1 MKYSKFIKTVS
12 DSFDKIVASSDLMLQ
27 VDVGRDELFDTFLEM
42 VSNRQQHTCN
52 SCRAFFRNYGN
63 VVAINNAGDRVTV
76 WDIAA
81 KSNDSET
88 GEDCD
93 DYARVAA
100 VLRAKVL
107 AAPIRNPFLP
117 HAPKLGNAS
126 NLATLDDGSVIRY
139 HHVHAEV
146 PRARLFRK
154 SDVDRL
160 RGEMMATVQ
169 LFGRGLQ
176 TITIDAVE
184 SVLSLIAENNLYRGK
199 EFEKALKE
207 FHKHQVAYAKLTN
220 DAKKS
225 AYVWKHFKEGGR
237 IRNTSVGILLV
248 DLSKG
253 VPLDT
258 AVAAFERM
266 VAPANYRRTTAVVTE
281 SMVKNARK
289 TIEALGYE
297 SALDRRHATI
307 DDIPVT
313 EALYV
318 DRAQAG
324 KKQVFDALASAA
336 VKPSKS
342 FDKVQTVSISEFA
355 KEVLPQTTSLE
366 MYLEDT
372 QNFASLIAPVDP
384 DAKNLLA
391 WSNPI
396 SWMYQTNNTDVI
408 KEKVK
413 DAGGL
418 IDAALR
424 VSLEWFNYDDLDL
437 RLVEPNGEIIS
448 FRNRIS
454 RAGGALD
461 VDQNAGS
468 GHTREPVENI
478 AYGKNRKPHSG
489 TYTVRVHNFSKRENK
504 DFGFNIQIEANG
516 EIINIS
522 HPKAVFDDAVIQVAK
537 FDYDPAHG
545 VTNVRSD
552 FAQNTASREVNGLS
566 TNTFH
571 KVRMVVP
578 SPNYWGRNEIGNEH
592 LFFILEGARID
603 TSLRPFSNEFL
614 NKELREHR
622 KVFEALSNKLMVEP
636 SDVQVTGVGLSL
648 TQNHTIVV
656 RVNNSR
662 VVKVQF

>member
-1 MKYSKFIKTVS
+1 MKYSAFIKSVS
-12 DSFDKIVASSDLMLQ
+12 DSFDKMVAASNLLLH
-27 VDVGRDELFDTFLEM
+27 VDVERDELFNTFHDM
-42 VSNRQQHTCN
+42 VLDRQQHNCRTCQ
-52 SCRAFFRNYGN
+52 SFFRNYGN
-63 VVAINNAGDRVTV
+63 VIAIDENGKRLTV
-76 WDIAA
+76 WDAA
-81 KSNDSET
+81 ANSGDSES
-88 GEDCD
+88 GDNCD
-93 DYARVAA
+93 DYARIATM
-100 VLRAKVL
+100 LRAKVL

-154 SDVDRL
+154 PDVDRL

-199 EFEKALKE
+199 EFESALQD
-207 FHKHQVAYAKLTN
+207 FYKHQLAYAKLESEEE
-220 DAKKS
+220 KS
-225 AYVWKHFKEGGR
+225 TYVWKHFKEGGR

-266 VAPANYRRTTAVVTE
+266 VAPANYRRTTAIVTE

-289 TIEALGYE
+289 TIEDLGYE
-297 SALDRRHATI
+297 SALSRRHATI

-318 DRAQAG
+318 DRAQSS
-324 KKQVFDALASAA
+324 KKVFDSLAATAS
-336 VKPSKS
+336 KTNKS
-342 FDKVQTVSISEFA
+342 FDKVQSVPISEFV

-366 MYLEDT
+366 MYLENT

-413 DAGGL
+413 EAGGL

-424 VSLEWFNYDDLDL
+424 VSLEWFNHDDLDL
-437 RLVEPNGEIIS
+437 QLIEPNGEVIS
-448 FRNRIS
+448 FRNRTS

-461 VDQNAGS
+461 VDQNAGH

-478 AYGKNRKPHSG
+478 AYGKNRNPHSG
-489 TYTVRVHNFSKRENK
+489 TYTVRAHNFCKRENT
-504 DFGFNIQIEANG
+504 DFGFTIQIEAAG
-516 EIINIS
+516 EIINIA
-522 HPKAVFDDAVIQVAK
+522 HPKAVFDDAVITVAK
-537 FDYDPAHG
+537 FDYDPARG
-545 VTNVRSD
+545 VTNVRSE
-552 FAQNTASREVNGLS
+552 FVQNAVSREVNGLS
-566 TNTFH
+566 TNAFH
-571 KVRMVVP
+571 KVRMIVP

-592 LFFILEGARID
+592 LFFILEGARIE
-603 TSLRPFSNEFL
+603 TPLRPFSNEFL

-636 SDVQVTGVGLSL
+636 AEEQVTGVGLSM
-648 TQNHTIVV
+648 TQHHSIIV
-656 RVNNSR
+656 RVNSSR
-662 VVKVQF
+662 VMKVQF